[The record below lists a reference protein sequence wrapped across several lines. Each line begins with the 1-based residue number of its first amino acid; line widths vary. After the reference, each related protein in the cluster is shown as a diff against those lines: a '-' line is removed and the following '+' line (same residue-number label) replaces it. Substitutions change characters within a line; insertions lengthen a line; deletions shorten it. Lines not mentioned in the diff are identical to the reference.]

1 MKRIS
6 TSQEKFYAGRV
17 IKLIPALVL
26 FLMQQPSS
34 ANAGEK
40 ELVKSNNTELY
51 KKSTRV
57 FLPIVWTPLKGYY
70 SQGKT
75 FLTWSS
81 LQESNSS
88 HFEIQ
93 RSSDGVNFQYVGKV
107 MALSSSD
114 KVVEY
119 GFNDTKTNEGVNYFR
134 VKYHDNDGNFQ
145 FSNTLVLNVRI
156 RGINITAIYPGPF
169 VDKVHVTVSSEMRTT
184 GTITLYD
191 NTGKPLVS
199 RQQNLHKGV
208 TTIILDKLDN
218 LARGTYIIRV
228 QAGETIVTQRLIK

>member
-1 MKRIS
+1 MKQIS
-6 TSQEKFYAGRV
+6 TSQEKLYAGSCL
-17 IKLIPALVL
+17 KLIPLLVL
-26 FLMQQPSS
+26 LLIQQRPF
-34 ANAGEK
+34 AHAGESIQDK
-40 ELVKSNNTELY
+40 NSKTELF
-51 KKSTRV
+51 KNTNSG
-57 FLPIVWTPLKGYY
+57 FLPVVWTPLKGYY

-156 RGINITAIYPGPF
+156 RGINITAIYPAPF

-191 NTGKPLVS
+191 NTGKPLIS

>member
-6 TSQEKFYAGRV
+6 TSQEKLYAGRF

-26 FLMQQPSS
+26 FLIQQPSS
-34 ANAGEK
+34 AYAGEK

-51 KKSTRV
+51 KNTTRG

-70 SQGKT
+70 SLGKT

-93 RSSDGVNFQYVGKV
+93 RSSDGVNFQYAGKV

-114 KVVEY
+114 KVMEY
-119 GFNDTKTNEGVNYFR
+119 GFNDTKVNEGINYYR

-145 FSNTLVLNVRI
+145 FSNTIVLNVRI
-156 RGINITAIYPGPF
+156 RGINITSIYPGPF
-169 VDKVHVTVSSEMRTT
+169 VDKVHVTVSSEMRTA

-199 RQQNLHKGV
+199 RQSNLEKGV
-208 TTIILDKLDN
+208 TTIVLDKLDN
-218 LARGTYIIRV
+218 LARGSYIIRV
-228 QAGETIVTQRLIK
+228 QAGETIITQRLIK